1 MRRYDQ
7 MSSLVWLA
15 FAIYICITS
24 SRLSFGSFDHPGPGF
39 LPLLVGIFLGM
50 FSIIAFLQAYLSK
63 VVDETISSWYPKERW
78 KKLIGV
84 LTVMFAYACCL
95 EILGFLLT
103 TFLLLIFLFR
113 AGMESQKW
121 SVAIGGSAI
130 ASFSSYAV
138 FELWLKTQLP
148 KGLLGF

>member
-1 MRRYDQ
+1 MRKYDQ

-15 FAIYICITS
+15 FAIYICIAS

-39 LPLLVGIFLGM
+39 LPLLVGIFLGI

-63 VVDETISSWYPKERW
+63 VTDETTSSWYPKERW

-84 LTVMFAYACCL
+84 LMVMFIYALCL
-95 EILGFLLT
+95 EILGFLVS
-103 TFLLLIFLFR
+103 TFLLLVFLFR
-113 AGMESQKW
+113 FGTESQRW
-121 SVAIGGSAI
+121 LVAIGGSGI

>member
-1 MRRYDQ
+1 MRKHDQ

-15 FAIYICITS
+15 FAIYICIAS

-39 LPLLVGIFLGM
+39 LPLLVGICLGI

-63 VVDETISSWYPKERW
+63 VTAEMALPWYPKERW

-84 LTVMFAYACCL
+84 LAVMFIYAFCL
-95 EILGFLLT
+95 EILGFLVS
-103 TFLLLIFLFR
+103 TFLLLVSLFR

-121 SVAIGGSAI
+121 SVAIGGSAM
-130 ASFSSYAV
+130 ASFASYAV

>member
-15 FAIYICITS
+15 FAIYICIAS
-24 SRLSFGSFDHPGPGF
+24 SRLHFGSFDHPGPGF
-39 LPLLVGIFLGM
+39 LPLLVGIFLGI

-63 VVDETISSWYPKERW
+63 VTEETIPCWYPKERW

-84 LTVMFAYACCL
+84 LAAMFIYAFCL
-95 EILGFLLT
+95 EILGFLLS
-103 TFLLLIFLFR
+103 TFLLLVFLFR
-113 AGMESQKW
+113 AGMESQRW
-121 SVAIGGSAI
+121 LVAIGGSAI

-148 KGLLGF
+148 RGLLGF

>member
-1 MRRYDQ
+1 MKRYDQ

-15 FAIYICITS
+15 FAIYICIAS
-24 SRLSFGSFDHPGPGF
+24 SGLSFGSFDHPGPGF
-39 LPLLVGIFLGM
+39 LPLLVGIFLGI

-63 VVDETISSWYPKERW
+63 VPDEATPSWYPKERW

-84 LTVMFAYACCL
+84 LAVMLLYAFFL
-95 EILGFLLT
+95 EVLGFLAST
-103 TFLLLIFLFR
+103 FFLLVFLFR
-113 AGMESQKW
+113 FVMESQRW
-121 SVAIGGSAI
+121 LVAIGGSAI